1 MVLNGKVYD
10 LKTDANGSANV
21 TLALSASKI
30 YNLNAFFIGDDDYK
44 GATAVAKIKV
54 VKKATVLRAAKTKYI
69 FKVKAKNKVILAALK
84 TSNKYLKAGKKVIL
98 KIRGLTFV
106 GKTAKNGLVKF
117 NIGKLAKKGTYTG
130 LIKFAGDNTYRPA
143 AAKTLIV
150 VR

>member
-1 MVLNGKVYD
+1 MFLWFHRKV
-10 LKTDANGSANV
+10 
-21 TLALSASKI
+21 
-30 YNLNAFFIGDDDYK
+30 
-44 GATAVAKIKV
+44 
-54 VKKATVLRAAKTKYI
+54 
-69 FKVKAKNKVILAALK
+69 
-84 TSNKYLKAGKKVIL
+84 GKKVIL

-130 LIKFAGDNTYRPA
+130 LIKFAGDYTYRPA